1 MLREKTDQNSSLPA
15 LALLL
20 VEAETPACWAECE
33 IRIGAVAMEEL
44 GKEWWVG
51 MGSIPAADPL
61 GNPAAAR
68 GTGTTGAMTDTG
80 VCELLLGEVFAA
92 TRAMISFTWA
102 V

>member
-1 MLREKTDQNSSLPA
+1 M
-15 LALLL
+15 ALLL
-20 VEAETPACWAECE
+20 AEAETPACWAGGTGT
-33 IRIGAVAMEEL
+33 IAVEAL

-51 MGSIPAADPL
+51 MGSIPAAAPL
-61 GNPAAAR
+61 GNPAAAVR
-68 GTGTTGAMTDTG
+68 GTGTTGAMTGTG